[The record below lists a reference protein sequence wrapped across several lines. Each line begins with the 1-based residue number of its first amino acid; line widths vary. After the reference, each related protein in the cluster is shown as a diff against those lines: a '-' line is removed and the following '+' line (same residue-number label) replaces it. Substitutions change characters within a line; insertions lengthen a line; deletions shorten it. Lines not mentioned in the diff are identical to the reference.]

1 MVCRLMKTK
10 IINKNNKKNLLK
22 MNSHF
27 FVIWQYLLKNFKVE
41 KCGVLK
47 IKVIIWMHLK
57 SLFSVI
63 KFNLLI
69 YGLLKK

>member
-10 IINKNNKKNLLK
+10 FINKNNKKNLLK

-27 FVIWQYLLKNFKVE
+27 FVIWQYLLKIFKVE

>member
-1 MVCRLMKTK
+1 MKTK

-27 FVIWQYLLKNFKVE
+27 FVIWQYLLKIFKVE